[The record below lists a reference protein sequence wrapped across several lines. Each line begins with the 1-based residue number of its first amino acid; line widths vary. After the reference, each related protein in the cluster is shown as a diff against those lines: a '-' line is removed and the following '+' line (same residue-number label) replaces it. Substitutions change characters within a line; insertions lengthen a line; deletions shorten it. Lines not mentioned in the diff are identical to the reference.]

1 MKNSWNYLHPPFKMV
16 IFYLFWPCPAAFGKQ
31 FSEENSWNQLIKW
44 KKYHPWK
51 HDRTVAHFPI
61 SILNKQLIKQ
71 HLSFQTDI
79 IPVLLTNLSFQTDI
93 IPALLTNL
101 SFQTDIIPVLLTN
114 LSFQTD
120 IIPLLLTNL
129 SFQTDNIHVLLINLW
144 IIFVLNW
151 HLLKLFLSPS
161 SCLDSITPN
170 NHRLTR

>member
-79 IPVLLTNLSFQTDI
+79 IPVLLTNLSFQTD
-93 IPALLTNL
+93 
-101 SFQTDIIPVLLTN
+101 
-114 LSFQTD
+114 
-120 IIPLLLTNL
+120 
-129 SFQTDNIHVLLINLW
+129 NIHVLLINLC

>member
-1 MKNSWNYLHPPFKMV
+1 MKNIIP
-16 IFYLFWPCPAAFGKQ
+16 
-31 FSEENSWNQLIKW
+31 E
-44 KKYHPWK
+44 

-79 IPVLLTNLSFQTDI
+79 IPVLLTNLSFQTD
-93 IPALLTNL
+93 
-101 SFQTDIIPVLLTN
+101 
-114 LSFQTD
+114 
-120 IIPLLLTNL
+120 
-129 SFQTDNIHVLLINLW
+129 NIHVLLINLC

-170 NHRLTR
+170 NHRLMRQYKYIKTQNMNPWSSL

>member
-93 IPALLTNL
+93 IP
-101 SFQTDIIPVLLTN
+101 
-114 LSFQTD
+114 
-120 IIPLLLTNL
+120 LLLTNL
-129 SFQTDNIHVLLINLW
+129 SFQTDNIHVLLINLC

>member
-101 SFQTDIIPVLLTN
+101 SFQTD
-114 LSFQTD
+114 
-120 IIPLLLTNL
+120 
-129 SFQTDNIHVLLINLW
+129 NIHVLLINLC